1 MRCWTGSS
9 LVDSWEMR
17 ETKKKKVG
25 RAMTESPLYFLSS
38 FYYVRFLLF
47 FWEDL
52 GVYGNRYQ
60 PGRTMCMLVIP
71 GRGVSS
77 SSAFSFLTTWAQ
89 FKEGTDGMLFSLEG
103 GRWCTFGGETLRTR
117 VCK

>member
-9 LVDSWEMR
+9 LVDSWEMG
-17 ETKKKKVG
+17 ETKKKQVG

-38 FYYVRFLLF
+38 FYYLRFLLFF

-77 SSAFSFLTTWAQ
+77 SSAFSF
-89 FKEGTDGMLFSLEG
+89 
-103 GRWCTFGGETLRTR
+103 
-117 VCK
+117 